1 MATYQ
6 DLLNEEKTLTQKL
19 QEKRANYEQAN
30 QAFGERASSALKLGG
45 QAINPADVF
54 GQFSSFQRAGQEY
67 VSPLEEQLATLRN
80 QQYQQQQFGLQQ
92 QNLQLEAAKS
102 GLKFNPQT
110 GLLESQE
117 GYIADPVAEVYK
129 QNGGDLLTAKTA
141 AEREAQAKTILN
153 AGGVAKYRSQVPLDQ
168 LLTDKESENRQSALE
183 TMRVAA
189 DLADINDRVKG
200 AGLGGLL
207 PQWALSTEGRINRAN
222 IAELT
227 ATRMK
232 QISGVAISDKE
243 VQRLQQYLPSK
254 WDSDA
259 TVRDKATRI
268 YNALAIGLEM
278 QDLAKKNGLTLDEA
292 YKQFGTQ
299 VYAKYKED
307 LPDWINKVSTGTVK
321 TSTGNAF
328 TIEEEK

>member
-6 DLLNEEKTLTQKL
+6 DLQNEEKTLTQKL
-19 QEKRANYEQAN
+19 QEKRATVEQAN
-30 QAFGERASSALKLGG
+30 QAFGTRAASALKLGG

-67 VSPLEEQLATLRN
+67 ISPLEEQLTKLRT
-80 QQYQQQQFGLQQ
+80 QQLQDRQ
-92 QNLQLEAAKS
+92 VQLEEAKS

-117 GYIADPVAEVYK
+117 GYIADPVSEVYK
-129 QNGGDLLTAKTA
+129 QNGGDLLTAKTG

-168 LLTDKESENRQSALE
+168 LLTDKESENRQTATE

-189 DLADINDRVKG
+189 DLAEISGRVKG
-200 AGLGGLL
+200 SGLGALL
-207 PQWALSTEGRINRAN
+207 PEWALSTEGRINRAN
-222 IAELT
+222 IGELT

-243 VQRLQQYLPSK
+243 VTRLQQYLPSK

-259 TVRDKATRI
+259 TVRDKATRL

-292 YKQFGTQ
+292 YKQFGTT
-299 VYAKYKED
+299 VYPKYNED
-307 LPDWINKVSTGTVK
+307 IPKWINESSKEVK
-321 TSTGNAF
+321 TSTGNIY
-328 TIEEEK
+328 TIEEVK